1 MNDFKF
7 WQIIE
12 DAWAASPALLEMRNN
27 ALRTNDAILI
37 EDLTGEVYGAI
48 TNNIRDILLGFDKE
62 QLTAFNHIME
72 KKLFQIDRKDIQAYT
87 DGSDDGFLYCRCF
100 IVGMGKAY
108 YEMIEENPSKATCD
122 AEAEIV
128 GFIGYIVYQ
137 ELFAEEFER
146 YTVHNIESCSNAE
159 GWGKA

>member
-12 DAWAASPALLEMRNN
+12 DAWAASPSLLETRNMV
-27 ALRTNDAILI
+27 LKTNDAILI

-48 TNNIRDILLGFDKE
+48 TNNIRDLLLELNKE
-62 QLTAFNHIME
+62 ELTAFNHLME
-72 KKLFQIDRKDIQAYT
+72 EKLFRIDREDIHEYT

-100 IVGMGKAY
+100 IVGMGRGY

-128 GFIGYIVYQ
+128 GFIGYMVYQ
-137 ELFAEEFER
+137 ELFGEEFER
-146 YTVHNIESCSNAE
+146 NTIHCIETCSNAK
-159 GWGKA
+159 GWERE

>member
-1 MNDFKF
+1 
-7 WQIIE
+7 
-12 DAWAASPALLEMRNN
+12 
-27 ALRTNDAILI
+27 
-37 EDLTGEVYGAI
+37 
-48 TNNIRDILLGFDKE
+48 
-62 QLTAFNHIME
+62 ME
-72 KKLFQIDRKDIQAYT
+72 RKLFQIDRKDIQAYT

-137 ELFAEEFER
+137 ELFDEEFER

-159 GWGKA
+159 GWGK

>member
-12 DAWAASPALLEMRNN
+12 DAWAASPSLLEMRNTV
-27 ALRTNDAILI
+27 LKTNDAILI

-48 TNNIRDILLGFDKE
+48 TNNIRDLLLQLNKE
-62 QLTAFNHIME
+62 ELTAFNHIME
-72 KKLFQIDRKDIQAYT
+72 EKLFRIDREDIHEYT

-100 IVGMGKAY
+100 IVGMGRAY

-128 GFIGYIVYQ
+128 GFIGYMVYQ
-137 ELFAEEFER
+137 ELFGEEFER
-146 YTVHNIESCSNAE
+146 NTVHCIETCSNAR
-159 GWGKA
+159 GWERE